1 MANNS
6 TDGVVI
12 IDETQ
17 FLGTSFNVLFLF
29 IFSGAVVALLVGL
42 YFMRREG
49 FDSLTF
55 KLIVH
60 LLVLFIPISWVGLT
74 IGSNLNE
81 DVNIFDMG
89 TRALS
94 NLIVTA
100 LITSIITIVVLISL
114 ARQLE
119 KHVLGLNEAALI
131 VSHGDL
137 RPPREFVDASSK
149 DIFSQFYRSF
159 VRMLTELQNLVND
172 IMKAATRVAGTA
184 EEIAASSS
192 EVSSSSTTIS
202 SIMEKISQGTA
213 QQVDQIQKAASA
225 EKELENTIQESF
237 DEIFESLELVQEI
250 SEETNLLAL
259 NAAIE
264 AQRAGEA
271 GKGFSIVA
279 QNVRRLSDDS
289 RTYADEIL
297 NVLNQIE
304 TKIKDN
310 QHQIA
315 DIISDIRVVSEDVA
329 ASSEEVSAS
338 AEEQSATL
346 EEMTAATQELASL
359 AVRLEDTV
367 NRFRTE

>member
-1 MANNS
+1 MAANDPPIL
-6 TDGVVI
+6 DGN
-12 IDETQ
+12 Q

-29 IFSGAVVALLVGL
+29 IFSGAIVAFLVGL
-42 YFMRREG
+42 FFMRREG
-49 FDSLTF
+49 IESLTF
-55 KLIVH
+55 KLILH
-60 LLVLFIPISWVGLT
+60 LLALFIPISWIGLS
-74 IGSNLNE
+74 IGSNINSTSKILE
-81 DVNIFDMG
+81 LDGYIL
-89 TRALS
+89 T

-100 LITSIITIVVLISL
+100 VITLSITIGVLSSL
-114 ARQLE
+114 SRQLE
-119 KHVLGLNEAALI
+119 NHIVGLNEAALV

-137 RPPREFVDASSK
+137 RPPKEFLEASSK

-159 VRMLTELQNLVND
+159 VKMLSELENLVRE
-172 IMKAATRVAGTA
+172 IMTAATRVAGTA

-192 EVSSSSTTIS
+192 EVSTSSSTIS
-202 SIMEKISQGTA
+202 SIMEKISQGATE
-213 QQVDQIQKAASA
+213 QVDQIQKAANA
-225 EKELENTIQESF
+225 EKELGITIQESF

-250 SEETNLLAL
+250 SEETNLLSL

-297 NVLNQIE
+297 SVLNQIE
-304 TKIKDN
+304 SKIKDN
-310 QHQIA
+310 QGNIA

-346 EEMTAATQELASL
+346 QEMTAATQELALL
-359 AVRLEDTV
+359 ASKLEETV
-367 NRFRTE
+367 NRFRIE

>member
-1 MANNS
+1 MADNS
-6 TDGVVI
+6 TDAI
-12 IDETQ
+12 AILDENQ

-29 IFSGAVVALLVGL
+29 IFSGAVVALLVGIL
-42 YFMRREG
+42 FMRREG
-49 FDSLTF
+49 LESLTF

-60 LLVLFIPISWVGLT
+60 LLVLFIPISWVGLS
-74 IGSNLNE
+74 IGSNLNSDSKIFE
-81 DVNIFDMG
+81 LGGGILVN
-89 TRALS
+89 LV
-94 NLIVTA
+94 LTA
-100 LITSIITIVVLISL
+100 FITAVITVVVLMSL
-114 ARQLE
+114 SRQLE
-119 KHVLGLNEAALI
+119 NHIVGLNEAALV

-137 RPPREFVDASSK
+137 RPPKEVLEASSK
-149 DIFSQFYRSF
+149 DIFAQFYRSF
-159 VRMLTELQNLVND
+159 VKMLTELENLVKE
-172 IMKAATRVAGTA
+172 IMTAATRVAGTA

-192 EVSSSSTTIS
+192 EVSTSSTTIS
-202 SIMEKISQGTA
+202 SIMEKISQGA
-213 QQVDQIQKAASA
+213 SEQVDQIQKAANA
-225 EKELENTIQESF
+225 EKDLATIIQESF

-250 SEETNLLAL
+250 SEETNLLSL

-304 TKIKDN
+304 SKIKNN
-310 QHQIA
+310 QGNIA

-338 AEEQSATL
+338 AEEQAATL
-346 EEMTAATQELASL
+346 EEMTAATQELALL
-359 AVRLEDTV
+359 AAKLEETV
-367 NRFRTE
+367 NRFRIE

>member
-131 VSHGDL
+131 VSH
-137 RPPREFVDASSK
+137 
-149 DIFSQFYRSF
+149 FYRSF

>member
-1 MANNS
+1 MANNG
-6 TDGVVI
+6 TEGVTI
-12 IDETQ
+12 IDENQ

-29 IFSGAVVALLVGL
+29 IFSGAIVAFLVGL

-49 FDSLTF
+49 LESLTF

-60 LLVLFIPISWVGLT
+60 LLVLFVPISWIGLT
-74 IGSNLNE
+74 IGSNLDE
-81 DVNIFDMG
+81 DTNIFK
-89 TRALS
+89 LES
-94 NLIVTA
+94 SQIVNLFVTA
-100 LITSIITIVVLISL
+100 LITSLITIVVLLSL
-114 ARQLE
+114 SRQLE
-119 KHVLGLNEAALI
+119 NHVANLNEAALV

-137 RPPREFVDASSK
+137 RAPKEFVEASSK
-149 DIFSQFYRSF
+149 DVFAQFYKSF
-159 VRMLTELQNLVND
+159 VRMLFELETLVKD
-172 IMKAATRVAGTA
+172 IMAAATRVAGTA

-192 EVSSSSTTIS
+192 EVSTSSTTIS
-202 SIMEKISQGTA
+202 SIMEKISQGTS
-213 QQVDQIQKAASA
+213 QQVDQIQHAAVA
-225 EKELENTIQESF
+225 EKELQNTIQESF

-271 GKGFSIVA
+271 GKGFAIVA

-297 NVLNQIE
+297 SVLNQIE
-304 TKIKDN
+304 TKIKEN
-310 QHQIA
+310 QNQIA
-315 DIISDIRVVSEDVA
+315 EIISDIRVVSEDVA

-359 AVRLEDTV
+359 AAKLEDAV
-367 NRFRTE
+367 NKFRTE